1 MDGGAVVITVV
12 GAFPEAAATANAQL
26 LRALSLD
33 PVTVTCDLSGVTNVL
48 DERGLDRLLDTGG
61 LLEHWPGTAVVLMTS
76 QRVED
81 LVLARYGSGATVRVS
96 TTAPARHATPGH
108 RSTGRRKP
116 IRLTARTHLDP
127 HPRAGRSARDFVSRT
142 CLDWQLP
149 HVIGSAVLVTNELVT
164 NGLNHAGTALDVAI
178 SATGGRL
185 LLSVHDGSDER
196 PLVPPPWSG
205 TSRGHGLHLVAG
217 FSRAWGSLPRPDGGK
232 AVWAVLDT

>member
-1 MDGGAVVITVV
+1 MDGGSVVITVA
-12 GAFPEAAATANAQL
+12 GAFPAAAATANAQL

-33 PVTVTCDLSGVTNVL
+33 PVTVTCDLSGVTNVV
-48 DERGLDRLLDTGG
+48 DERGLDQLLDTGG
-61 LLEHWPGTAVVLMTS
+61 LLEHWPGTAVVLMAS
-76 QRVED
+76 QRVKD
-81 LVLARYGSGATVRVS
+81 LVLARYGGRGTVRVS
-96 TTAPARHATPGH
+96 TAAPARLSTSGH
-108 RSTGRRKP
+108 RSTGRRAA

-149 HVIGSAVLVTNELVT
+149 HVIGSAVLVTNELVM
-164 NGLNHAGTALDVAI
+164 NGLNHAGTALDVAM
-178 SATGGRL
+178 SATDGRL

-196 PLVPPPWSG
+196 PVVPRPGSG
-205 TSRGHGLHLVAG
+205 AGRGHGLQLVAG